1 MADISP
7 TMGGL
12 RRRLTVT
19 DLLAYGLVFMVPVA
33 PMAIFGAVFAASH
46 GMVVLAYLVGAV
58 TMGFTAVSY
67 AQMVKA
73 FPLAGSVYTYAGR
86 GIAPSVGFLAGW
98 AMLADYVAVP
108 CLLAVVAAVSMH
120 ATVPLIP
127 VWAWVLAF
135 VGVNMVINVSGIRV
149 TATATRLFLIAEL
162 IVLAVFLLVAGWVV
176 WREGGNGWSWEPVFD
191 PAAFSWPVVLA
202 GVSVAM
208 LSFLGFDAITLLA
221 EEHDGAAKRVG
232 WAMIA
237 ALGLAAV
244 LFAAQTWLAA
254 LLIPDPGRLIADG
267 DPSGT
272 AFYQAAGT
280 AVGWLSGMC
289 AVATAL
295 AWGIA
300 NSLVAQ
306 TATSRLL
313 FAMARDRQLPTL
325 LAKVSIRR
333 GVPVNAIL
341 TTAALS
347 VGLGLYMAVR
357 ADGVVLL
364 SSLVNFGALTGFV
377 ILHVNVVWHYLVRQ
391 RSRRWI
397 PHLLVPVAGVGLL
410 VAVAVHAN
418 VLAQRAG
425 LLWIASGAV
434 VLAGLWIAGM
444 RPQLAGMPG
453 TANPTT
459 GAHHV

>member
-1 MADISP
+1 M
-7 TMGGL
+7 
-12 RRRLTVT
+12 
-19 DLLAYGLVFMVPVA
+19 
-33 PMAIFGAVFAASH
+33 
-46 GMVVLAYLVGAV
+46 
-58 TMGFTAVSY
+58 
-67 AQMVKA
+67 
-73 FPLAGSVYTYAGR
+73 
-86 GIAPSVGFLAGW
+86 
-98 AMLADYVAVP
+98 
-108 CLLAVVAAVSMH
+108 
-120 ATVPLIP
+120 
-127 VWAWVLAF
+127 
-135 VGVNMVINVSGIRV
+135 
-149 TATATRLFLIAEL
+149 
-162 IVLAVFLLVAGWVV
+162 
-176 WREGGNGWSWEPVFD
+176 
-191 PAAFSWPVVLA
+191 
-202 GVSVAM
+202 
-208 LSFLGFDAITLLA
+208 
-221 EEHDGAAKRVG
+221 
-232 WAMIA
+232 
-237 ALGLAAV
+237 
-244 LFAAQTWLAA
+244 
-254 LLIPDPGRLIADG
+254 
-267 DPSGT
+267 
-272 AFYQAAGT
+272 
-280 AVGWLSGMC
+280 
-289 AVATAL
+289 
-295 AWGIA
+295 
-300 NSLVAQ
+300 
-306 TATSRLL
+306 
-313 FAMARDRQLPTL
+313 
-325 LAKVSIRR
+325 SIRR